1 MSEAPRVLLAGG
13 YGVFGRLL
21 ARELLDTTSA
31 HLVLAGRS
39 AGRAEHA
46 RRALGSADR
55 TEALAL
61 DLSDADA
68 VERAATGCV
77 AIACTAGP
85 FQQLPKG
92 LAAAVVRAGA
102 HWLDVADD
110 PGWVLGILDDEDLH
124 ITARARGVSVM
135 PGLSTVPA
143 VSGALARW
151 CRARRPDADRADVTL
166 FIGNRNAKGPAATAS
181 ALVTGFSG
189 HARSVEL
196 PFGRKRAYAFATP
209 DTVLL
214 RRDLGIDAEFRVA
227 LEWAWLSWLTAMI
240 GRVTRG
246 RGPGSQARIA
256 SVLSRI
262 SRPISLLGTF
272 LGCVQVELLAE
283 GAAGRDDADRLTA
296 AAIAGQRL
304 VILPCALAL
313 AALLDGALSERGVLH
328 PAGWLPVDAFI
339 EALRSRGVQ
348 LLTRTGA
355 ARRSTT

>member
-1 MSEAPRVLLAGG
+1 MSETPRVLLAGG

-31 HLVLAGRS
+31 TVVLAGRS
-39 AGRAEHA
+39 ADRAEQA

-61 DLSDADA
+61 DLSDPDA

-85 FQQLPKG
+85 FQELPTG
-92 LAAAVVRAGA
+92 LAAAAVRAGA
-102 HWLDVADD
+102 HWVDVADD

-124 ITARARGVSVM
+124 IAARARGVSVM

-151 CRARRPDADRADVTL
+151 CHARRPDADRADVTL
-166 FIGNRNAKGPAATAS
+166 FIGNRNAKGPGATAS
-181 ALVTGFSG
+181 ALISGFSG
-189 HARSVEL
+189 HGQSVDL
-196 PFGRKRAYAFATP
+196 PIGRKRAYVFATP
-209 DTVLL
+209 DTELL

-227 LEWAWLSWLTAMI
+227 LEWAWLGWLTAKI
-240 GRVTRG
+240 GRVTRR

-256 SVLSRI
+256 SVLARI
-262 SRPISLLGTF
+262 SRPISLLGSS
-272 LGCVQVELLAE
+272 LGCVQVELWAE
-283 GAAGRDDADRLTA
+283 GKNDADRVAA

-313 AALLDGALSERGVLH
+313 AALLDGTLSERGVLH
-328 PAGWLPVDAFI
+328 PAGWLPVDASI

-348 LLTRTGA
+348 LLTRTRA